1 MVGRPCSEPAQKGN
15 VNLTILTT
23 FALETDTIGHDD
35 TIHHVTHKVC
45 FRSLSPLKTGMVHW
59 LLPFL
64 SSLSG
69 SAVSNQRVF
78 NHTHCPFV
86 QNCLRFWFHDI

>member
-69 SAVSNQRVF
+69 FTVSNQRF
-78 NHTHCPFV
+78 LTTLIAPLCKTA
-86 QNCLRFWFHDI
+86 

>member
-1 MVGRPCSEPAQKGN
+1 MVGRPCSEPTKKGN
-15 VNLTILTT
+15 VILVILTT

-69 SAVSNQRVF
+69 SAVSNQSLF
-78 NHTHCPFV
+78 NHTHCSFV
-86 QNCLRFWFHDI
+86 QNCLRLWFHDI